1 MLKLTFQLGD
11 GTVVT
16 LECTEPERYSEVI
29 ASAQLY
35 LAAPTNS
42 STAWYDA
49 GQEEAVNAGKLAR
62 KVPQSGDGNG
72 ANHRLSSFQE
82 FCRLLDPVPDMRR
95 VVVAAE
101 GARRYLGTSQVSPL
115 ELTEL
120 FDWLRWQE
128 PPSFLQT
135 LRNAGRSNY
144 RWMESV
150 PGGSGYY
157 VVTERGRRAVI
168 QSNDEPD

>member
-1 MLKLTFQLGD
+1 MLKITFQLGD

-16 LECTEPERYSEVI
+16 LECTEPERYSEII
-29 ASAQLY
+29 ASARKY
-35 LAAPTNS
+35 LAAPANS
-42 STAWYDA
+42 SLALYDA
-49 GQEEAVNAGKLAR
+49 GPEEAVDAGEPPQE
-62 KVPQSGDGNG
+62 VPRGGDGNG
-72 ANHRLSSFQE
+72 ANQRLSAFQE

-101 GARRYLGTSQVSPL
+101 GARRYLGTNQVSPV

-120 FDWLRWQE
+120 FDWLQWQE

-157 VVTERGRRAVI
+157 VVTERGRRAVVH
-168 QSNDEPD
+168 SNDEPD